1 MADEDLETYNRLPYD
16 PDIDWSDPIKQYDEY
31 GVCIFDP
38 SLNIGTG
45 EAEDM
50 ESMSD
55 PGMEETEIVIG
66 VRATAEQERSG
77 ADGSDESDPLDGNQ

>member
-1 MADEDLETYNRLPYD
+1 MADEDLETYNGLPYD
-16 PDIDWSDPIKQYDEY
+16 PDIDWNDPIKQYDEY

-45 EAEDM
+45 ETEDV

-66 VRATAEQERSG
+66 VSATAEQERSG
-77 ADGSDESDPLDGNQ
+77 ADGFDESDPLDGNQ